1 MANEFK
7 IKNGFFSEGSSNIT
21 GSLNVSA
28 GITGSLFG
36 TASWA
41 NNATTSSF
49 VTTAQT
55 ASYVLQAVSASFAIS
70 SSRAISASFA
80 TQATNAYTASNITP
94 VITNDGDTRVI
105 TANGNGTLNGEGSL
119 TFDGTTLR
127 TTGTI
132 SGSILYSTGNVSAAV
147 NLQSLFSSGD
157 EGGEI
162 FLNKPVTGTSIN
174 TGVNID
180 VYQNKLRIWEAG
192 GTNRGGYYDITALAA
207 SVGTNLLGGSGTVTQ
222 VNTAGTVNG
231 ITLTGGPITGAG
243 TVTLGGTLSGIG
255 NTQLTNSSITIGS
268 TNIALGATSTT
279 LAGLT
284 SVTSTNF
291 TGTASYATQAL
302 SSSYAITASYVL
314 NAVTAS
320 YALTA
325 SNSQNAQDILI
336 YVKNVTGAQ
345 INKGKVVRISGA
357 TGDNA
362 LISTASYE
370 SDGVSANTLGITN
383 QDIPHDSFGYVITE
397 GTLIGI
403 NTNAFSAGQ
412 LLYLG
417 ATGSIIGTAPVAPLH
432 AVRLGQVL
440 RVQINNGSMYVRIDN
455 GYELG
460 ELHDV
465 VDSTTTSSFGDLLVK
480 SGSVWINSKQLT
492 GSYGLTGSLNAT
504 SLTGSL
510 LGTASYATQ
519 ALSSS
524 YAVTASYALTAG
536 STAAVAG
543 TTNYVPKFATA
554 TTLGNSQIFDNG
566 TNVGIGTTSPAAKV
580 HISGNGAVQR
590 LESNGTYTA
599 LDFYN
604 TTAAANSRNWSI
616 GSNLYNYGDFNI
628 MNSVSSGSAPTSAN
642 TYLTINKDGLVGIGT
657 TSPVVKLQVD
667 GTISSTGVLTAY
679 TSVPSINIGHDGS
692 SAFIAATSG
701 GGANSPIYFSV
712 GNNAEKM
719 RITTA
724 GNVGIGTTNPNSKL
738 EIVGNTS
745 ISGSLITSGSTGDGI
760 NTSTL
765 ELLTSG
771 VASIDWGNKELYDTN
786 NTVTVDWEQMI
797 LSSPQGGGVT
807 TVYWGANLLK
817 SLNTSMS
824 IDWDNRI
831 AYDSAGTSSID
842 WGTRAL
848 NDSFAFTSLD
858 WENKA
863 LYDST
868 GVGSMDWNS
877 RTAYDGT
884 NVTSVEWGSR
894 ILYDSAGASS
904 VNWEDRFLLSATSA
918 VKIFDW
924 SSDYWLFS
932 PSYQKDVKSLDL
944 QDTVSGLGA
953 SDDTYLGDIIDGRV
967 DGINYP
973 SNGQV
978 VYLETDGFWY
988 AYDQTDTNI
997 YGKMVGLVFKVDS
1010 GAQTCKVLLEGHV
1023 LIDNIIGPGV
1033 QSVDHGLPVYIKYLT
1048 TTGEMGT
1055 GSPSGG
1061 IVQVLGHCYY
1071 QNTTTS
1077 HYWMMKFRPSND
1089 WYETT

>member
-7 IKNGFFSEGSSNIT
+7 IKNGFFSEGNSNIT

-28 GITGSLFG
+28 GITGSLLG
-36 TASWA
+36 TAS
-41 NNATTSSF
+41 
-49 VTTAQT
+49 
-55 ASYVLQAVSASFAIS
+55 Y
-70 SSRAISASFA
+70 A
-80 TQATNAYTASNITP
+80 TQALSASWAP
-94 VITNDGDTRVI
+94 G
-105 TANGNGTLNGEGSL
+105 G
-119 TFDGTTLR
+119 
-127 TTGTI
+127 TGT
-132 SGSILYSTGNVSAAV
+132 
-147 NLQSLFSSGD
+147 
-157 EGGEI
+157 
-162 FLNKPVTGTSIN
+162 VT
-174 TGVNID
+174 
-180 VYQNKLRIWEAG
+180 
-192 GTNRGGYYDITALAA
+192 
-207 SVGTNLLGGSGTVTQ
+207 SVGTT
-222 VNTAGTVNG
+222 GTVNG

-243 TVTLGGTLSGIG
+243 TITLGGTLSGIG
-255 NTQLTNSSITIGS
+255 NAQLTNSSVTVGS
-268 TNIALGATSTT
+268 TNIALGATSTI

-291 TGTASYATQAL
+291 TGSLLGTASNAITSLTASKVITQGSLAGGNQYFLIYQSNPAGGTAAEVSTSNLVYNSTTNTLPTTASWATNAVTASYALNALSASYATQAL
-302 SSSYAITASYVL
+302 SS
-314 NAVTAS
+314 S

-362 LISTASYE
+362 LIATASYE
-370 SDGVSANTLGITN
+370 SDGLSANTLGITS
-383 QDIPHDSFGYVITE
+383 QDIPNDSFGYVITE

-465 VDSTTTSSFGDLLVK
+465 VDTTTTSSYGDLLVK

-504 SLTGSL
+504 SFTGSL

-519 ALSSS
+519 ALS
-524 YAVTASYALTAG
+524 ASFAT

-543 TTNYVPKFATA
+543 TTNYVSKFTSG
-554 TTLGNSQIFDNG
+554 TTIGNSLIYDNG

-580 HISGNGAVQR
+580 HISGSGAVQR
-590 LESNGTYTA
+590 LESNGTFTA

-642 TYLTINKDGLVGIGT
+642 TYLTINKDGKVG
-657 TSPVVKLQVD
+657 VN
-667 GTISSTGVLTAY
+667 TIAPIYNLDVAASSTSDGIRITQGGTSKIIAYGDGVL
-679 TSVPSINIGHDGS
+679 NWG
-692 SAFIAATSG
+692 AAADYGTLTWDTGKAIVKGLSG
-701 GGANSPIYFSV
+701 KALSLGANN
-712 GNNAEKM
+712 GNDQLY
-719 RITTA
+719 ISTA
-724 GNVGIGTTNPNSKL
+724 GNVGINTTSPNSKL
-738 EIVGNTS
+738 HVVGDTS
-745 ISGSLITSGSTGDGI
+745 ISGSLITSGSDGKGI
-760 NTSTL
+760 NTSTTIL
-765 ELLTSG
+765 NGGFG
-771 VASIDWGNKELYDTN
+771 VG
-786 NTVTVDWEQMI
+786 NTVNWGSGELIDDNSITSVNW
-797 LSSPQGGGVT
+797 LSSYSLTAPSFGGVT
-807 TVYWGANLLK
+807 TVQWGAGWLK

-824 IDWDNRI
+824 IDWDTRV
-831 AYDSAGTSSID
+831 AYDTVESKSID
-842 WGTRAL
+842 WENRV
-848 NDSFAFTSLD
+848 AFDYLGLLSIDWISRGLLDTSEIISVD
-858 WENKA
+858 W
-863 LYDST
+863 D
-868 GVGSMDWNS
+868 
-877 RTAYDGT
+877 
-884 NVTSVEWGSR
+884 SR
-894 ILYDSAGASS
+894 ILYDSTGADS
-904 VNWEDRFLLSATSA
+904 VGWDGRFLLSAASGIKA
-918 VKIFDW
+918 LDW
-924 SSDYWLFS
+924 NSDYWLAS
-932 PSYQKDVKSLDL
+932 PSYQKDAKSIDL

-988 AYDQTDTNI
+988 AYDQGDTNI
-997 YGKMVGLVFKVDS
+997 YGKMVGLVFRVDS
-1010 GAQTCKVLLEGHV
+1010 GFQTCKVLLEGHV
-1023 LIDNIIGPGV
+1023 LIDNTIGPGV
-1033 QSVDHGLPVYIKYLT
+1033 QGVDHGLPVYIKYQT
-1048 TTGEMGT
+1048 TTGEMET
-1055 GSPSGG
+1055 GSPSSG

-1071 QNTTTS
+1071 QNITTS
-1077 HYWMMKFRPSND
+1077 DYWMMKFRPSVD
-1089 WYETT
+1089 WYKAT